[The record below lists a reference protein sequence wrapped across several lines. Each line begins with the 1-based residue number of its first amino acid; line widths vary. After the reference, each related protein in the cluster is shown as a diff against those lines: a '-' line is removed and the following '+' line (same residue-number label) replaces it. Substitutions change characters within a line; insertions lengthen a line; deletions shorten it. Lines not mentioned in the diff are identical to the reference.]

1 MAAGQY
7 AAEQIEEYE
16 QNKNLWMERADG
28 LLTTILSYDFKVERA
43 GEFAR
48 TGFGRRLG
56 YLEHAMRRMG
66 EVYPPNCSG
75 ASREQVRDA
84 ELILQAFVM
93 NVFGAIDNLAWIWA
107 LERGVIGA
115 RGGSSQ
121 VCRDLLCWVAVAMA
135 GCVTF
140 GTDPFRTR

>member
-16 QNKNLWMERADG
+16 RNKHLWMERADG
-28 LLTTILSYDFKVERA
+28 LLTTTLTYGFKAERA

-56 YLEHAMRRMG
+56 YLEHAMRRMD
-66 EVYPPNCSG
+66 EVYPPNCSN

-93 NVFGAIDNLAWIWA
+93 NVFGAIDNLAWVWA
-107 LERGVIGA
+107 LER
-115 RGGSSQ
+115 S
-121 VCRDLLCWVAVAMA
+121 VAGPKGQPLWPAEICFVGPRSRWLAA
-135 GCVTF
+135 SLTPPIL
-140 GTDPFRTR
+140 TA